1 MFARSIAALMTI
13 AALAPVAGAVAKAP
27 VHTTAASHAKVVKK
41 STTAARKSMSK
52 AGATTVVVHGS
63 GTSVAYFDAGP
74 AGGKNNPTQ
83 ATCDLW
89 ADRLNA
95 DQDAQDNATD
105 HQGII
110 DATNQLNTDY
120 NNTLDAGCFVVD

>member
-13 AALAPVAGAVAKAP
+13 AALAPVAGAAAKAP
-27 VHTTAASHAKVVKK
+27 VHAGASSRTKVVKK
-41 STTAARKSMSK
+41 TTSTARKTTS
-52 AGATTVVVHGS
+52 AGNTTVVVKTTGPK
-63 GTSVAYFDAGP
+63 TAYFDAGP

-95 DQDAQDNATD
+95 DQETQDNATD
-105 HQGII
+105 HQDIV

>member
-13 AALAPVAGAVAKAP
+13 AALAPVAGAAAKAP
-27 VHTTAASHAKVVKK
+27 VHAGVSSRTKVVKK
-41 STTAARKSMSK
+41 TTSTARKTSTV
-52 AGATTVVVHGS
+52 GATTVVVKTKGP
-63 GTSVAYFDAGP
+63 TVAYFDAGP

-95 DQDAQDNATD
+95 DQEAQDTATE
-105 HQGII
+105 HQDIV